1 MQAPEGK
8 TFVFIIGAQK
18 AGTTFLAA
26 SLARLPE
33 VCLCEPKEPQFF
45 TTHFERGFEYYLGL
59 FPDPAARIWVDASTT
74 YSFLRPRADLD
85 TPDAPGLLAPVPAR
99 LKAFAPDCKIIYV
112 LRDPVDRAVS
122 AVVHGDR
129 YNGRLG
135 TSLSIME
142 WLRRNPMAELPSRY
156 SEQLARYLE
165 VFERDQI
172 LVIDFKELTR
182 NTVETVNRCA
192 RFIGAE
198 PVFGPEHLP
207 TEKKHESFRLPGPL
221 MPLVRLTNHETRE
234 RLKGWLPRALLR
246 KVMLPASAGKIEVT
260 DRAEADAAFA
270 EERAFMAR
278 EFTRNPL

>member
-26 SLARLPE
+26 SLARLPDI
-33 VCLCEPKEPQFF
+33 CLCEPKEPQFF
-45 TTHFERGFEYYLGL
+45 TTHFGRGFDYYLGL
-59 FPDPAARIWVDASTT
+59 FPDPAARIWIDASTT

-85 TPDAPGLLAPVPAR
+85 TPDAPGLPDPVPAR

-122 AVVHGDR
+122 AVVHADR
-129 YNGRLG
+129 FKGRLG
-135 TSLSIME
+135 TSLSLMD
-142 WLRRNPMAELPSRY
+142 WLQRDPMAGLPSRY

-165 VFERDQI
+165 VFERNQI
-172 LVIDFKELTR
+172 LVLDFKDLTR
-182 NTVETVNRCA
+182 NPVETVNRCA
-192 RFIGAE
+192 RFIGVE
-198 PVFGPEHLP
+198 PVFGAQDLP

-221 MPLVRLTNHETRE
+221 MPLVRLTSRETRA

-260 DRAEADAAFA
+260 DRPEADAAFA
-270 EERAFMAR
+270 AERDFMAR

>member
-26 SLARLPE
+26 SLARLSDI
-33 VCLCEPKEPQFF
+33 CLCEPKEPQFF
-45 TTHFERGFEYYLGL
+45 TTQFHRGFDYYLGL
-59 FPDPAARIWVDASTT
+59 FPDPAARIWIDASTT

-85 TPDAPGLLAPVPAR
+85 TPDAPGLPDPVPER

-122 AVVHGDR
+122 AVVHADR
-129 YNGRLG
+129 FKGRLG
-135 TSLSIME
+135 TSLSIMD
-142 WLRRNPMAELPSRY
+142 WLQRDPMAGLPSRY

-165 VFERDQI
+165 VFERNQI
-172 LVIDFKELTR
+172 LVLDFNELTR
-182 NTVETVNRCA
+182 NPVETVNRCA

-198 PVFGPEHLP
+198 PVFGAQDLP

-221 MPLVRLTNHETRE
+221 MPLVRLTGRETRA
-234 RLKGWLPRALLR
+234 RLKALLPRALVR
-246 KVMLPASAGKIEVT
+246 KVMLPASVGKIEVT
-260 DRAEADAAFA
+260 DRSEADAAFA
-270 EERAFMAR
+270 AERDFMAR